1 MARMSRR
8 VTAVLSVAI
17 LLWAGA
23 AWAGHE
29 DGRVLVVAPPLARA
43 DALWMAA
50 ARGFFKDEGLSV
62 TVRWVSSGR
71 EALQALNQ
79 SRDKQAGAVAFVV
92 VGEMLALDAWQST
105 EGEFAV
111 VAPLARDADGY
122 VVVARATVRSPDALR
137 AAGIATQLGSTAA
150 WVLGEYLRAHGMSER
165 DVALKHEP
173 PEAIL
178 SWDPT
183 GPDIAAF
190 VVREPYAT
198 RALQKNGD
206 AVHRLATAKGYAHGY
221 LVLGASRQYLR
232 EHAGVAERL
241 LRALDRGRRHAAEHR
256 DDVIAFARDMFGTEP
271 AVVDVD
277 YAATERLLG
286 VDPTVVSD
294 MRNLVHWMKEAGLLG
309 APADP
314 RTLFELGPLR
324 ATFPERLAADDPP
337 TTR

>member
-71 EALQALNQ
+71 EA
-79 SRDKQAGAVAFVV
+79 
-92 VGEMLALDAWQST
+92 
-105 EGEFAV
+105 
-111 VAPLARDADGY
+111 
-122 VVVARATVRSPDALR
+122 
-137 AAGIATQLGSTAA
+137 
-150 WVLGEYLRAHGMSER
+150 
-165 DVALKHEP
+165 
-173 PEAIL
+173 
-178 SWDPT
+178 
-183 GPDIAAF
+183 
-190 VVREPYAT
+190 YAT

-271 AVVDVD
+271 AVVDID

-286 VDPTVVSD
+286 VNPTVVSD

-324 ATFPERLAADDPP
+324 ATFPERLAADD
-337 TTR
+337 